1 MHIKGLKFD
10 REEQSEAMENG
21 TVTEKYD
28 RRNDTSCRDDC
39 TREDIADVSG
49 SQSDH
54 EDTDDVSGNQSDRI
68 GSSSILAT
76 EKGSCSLSC
85 ASIDKDFNAIFQKEL
100 NAEGLSDAR
109 LCMLPGSMEQTSCGL
124 VHDASLT

>member
-10 REEQSEAMENG
+10 KEEPSEAMENG
-21 TVTEKYD
+21 TLAEEHD
-28 RRNDTSCRDDC
+28 RNDTRRSDDC

-49 SQSDH
+49 NRSDH
-54 EDTDDVSGNQSDRI
+54 EDTEDVSGNRSDRV

-76 EKGSCSLSC
+76 ERGSCSSSC
-85 ASIDKDFNAIFQKEL
+85 ASIDKEFHAIFQKEL

-109 LCMLPGSMEQTSCGL
+109 LCMLPGLREKTSCGL
-124 VHDASLT
+124 VHDASLK